1 VTCDLLLQ
9 RLTRVIANALDTP
22 DGPPLQARYSSQIAH
37 CTSHLT
43 QRLADDVAAD
53 AGLVRAY
60 EEQVLLRKAET
71 IFGYVAGCRIMSLSV

>member
-1 VTCDLLLQ
+1 
-9 RLTRVIANALDTP
+9 
-22 DGPPLQARYSSQIAH
+22 LQARYSSQIAH

-71 IFGYVAGCRIMSLSV
+71 IFGLLLMSRAVA

>member
-1 VTCDLLLQ
+1 MLLQ

-22 DGPPLQARYSSQIAH
+22 DGPPLQARYRSQIAH

-71 IFGYVAGCRIMSLSV
+71 IFGLLLMSRAVA

>member
-1 VTCDLLLQ
+1 MTCDLLLQ

-43 QRLADDVAAD
+43 QRLGDDVAAD
-53 AGLVRAY
+53 AGLVRAF

-71 IFGYVAGCRIMSLSV
+71 IFGLLLMSRAVA

>member
-1 VTCDLLLQ
+1 MLLQ

-43 QRLADDVAAD
+43 QRLGDDVAAD

-60 EEQVLLRKAET
+60 EEQVLLRKAQT
-71 IFGYVAGCRIMSLSV
+71 IFGLLLMSRAVA

>member
-1 VTCDLLLQ
+1 MLLQ

-43 QRLADDVAAD
+43 PRLADDVAAD

-71 IFGYVAGCRIMSLSV
+71 IFGLLLMSRAVA

>member
-1 VTCDLLLQ
+1 M
-9 RLTRVIANALDTP
+9 IANALDTP

-71 IFGYVAGCRIMSLSV
+71 IFGLLLMSRAVA

>member
-71 IFGYVAGCRIMSLSV
+71 IFGLLLMSRAVA

>member
-1 VTCDLLLQ
+1 MLLQ

-43 QRLADDVAAD
+43 QRLGDDVAAD
-53 AGLVRAY
+53 AGLVRAF

-71 IFGYVAGCRIMSLSV
+71 IFGLLLMSRAVA

>member
-1 VTCDLLLQ
+1 MLLQ

-71 IFGYVAGCRIMSLSV
+71 IFGLLLMSRAVA